1 MEQLLDTLSTTKIRN
16 HGINLTVPV
25 RINSTALWADMGW
38 MAIEV
43 NGDGGILAAGTI
55 QHQDTSGS
63 SQ

>member
-1 MEQLLDTLSTTKIRN
+1 M
-16 HGINLTVPV
+16 TVPV
-25 RINSTALWADMGW
+25 CIDGTTLRTDMSR
-38 MAIEV
+38 MAIED